1 MERRCRYP
9 KKLTSHSVDFRGLHV
24 AASRT
29 TRGWPNSSKRIASV
43 NSFGYGG
50 SNAHVVLQDAESYL
64 GERPLT
70 HISSFAYKSIRDLF
84 DDDDDDEE
92 ISNNKALARPNVFV
106 ISANDEVSLRSY
118 YKALRR
124 HLIHPS
130 VKIKPSDLAYT
141 LSERRSHL
149 YHRGF
154 VVADGLDLQE
164 DALITGKQSSAAPQV
179 GFIFTGQGAQWPQ
192 MGKDLIDVYSGARP
206 LLASLDKALQS
217 LPEPP
222 PWSIIGQ

>member
-1 MERRCRYP
+1 M
-9 KKLTSHSVDFRGLHV
+9 TNHAVDFKGLHV

-29 TRGWPNSSKRIASV
+29 SRGWPNPTKRIASV

-64 GERPLT
+64 EERSLT
-70 HISSFAYKSIRDLF
+70 HVSSFADGDF
-84 DDDDDDEE
+84 GNMFEDDEDDKDL
-92 ISNNKALARPNVFV
+92 SNNTASARPNVFV
-106 ISANDEVSLRSY
+106 ISANDEASLKSY

-149 YHRGF
+149 FHRGF
-154 VVADGLDLQE
+154 VVADGIDLKE
-164 DALITGKQSSAAPQV
+164 DALIIGKQSSATPQV

-192 MGKDLIDVYSGARP
+192 MGKGLIDVYSGARP
-206 LLASLDKALQS
+206 LLASLDRALQS